1 MGYKM
6 AQNKYYVSAKR
17 DNLDLGMVVEAEN
30 CYMAAVKMSSS
41 LWDEFSLDDVIVTDV
56 DTMEVKDDK

>member
-1 MGYKM
+1 M

-30 CYMAAVKMSSS
+30 YHMAAVKMSSL
-41 LWDEFSLDDVIVTDV
+41 LWDEFSLDDVIITDV
-56 DTMEVKDDK
+56 EAMEVKDDK

>member
-1 MGYKM
+1 M

-30 CYMAAVKMSSS
+30 YYMAAVKMSSL
-41 LWDEFSLDDVIVTDV
+41 LWNELSLDDVIVTDV
-56 DTMEVKDDK
+56 KETEVKDDK

>member
-1 MGYKM
+1 M

-30 CYMAAVKMSSS
+30 YYMAAVKMSSL
-41 LWDEFSLDDVIVTDV
+41 LWDELSLDNVIVTDV
-56 DTMEVKDDK
+56 KAMEVKDDK

>member
-1 MGYKM
+1 M

-30 CYMAAVKMSSS
+30 YYCWCDGGKG
-41 LWDEFSLDDVIVTDV
+41 
-56 DTMEVKDDK
+56 

>member
-1 MGYKM
+1 M

-30 CYMAAVKMSSS
+30 HYMAAVKMSSL

-56 DTMEVKDDK
+56 DAMEVKDDK

>member
-1 MGYKM
+1 M

-30 CYMAAVKMSSS
+30 CYMAAVKMSSL

-56 DTMEVKDDK
+56 EAMEVKDDK